1 MKILFVENRYT
12 TRVFERVAVHL
23 VSQGHAIAWLIQ
35 NHLFAPADLPRVNC
49 IPYPKVD
56 KSVKSTAPSR
66 FQHLAKIDRGVRY
79 FGGSPSHYAHYAQH
93 IERILD
99 AEQPD
104 VVFGEST
111 QFHELITIALC
122 RDRGIPFLHPAAT
135 RIPHG
140 RISFLMGDTLDCC
153 GGSGEA
159 LAQPQAEAIVQAVS
173 ERRYTAF
180 TNATSAVAGTS
191 VWQQRT
197 HRVKDKA
204 TMLLAWWQG
213 ERFVTPSPW
222 RKRSLDQRTRMA
234 LACIDALTA
243 GSTLATSRPS
253 RYVLYPMQMQPET
266 NIDVWGAPHHD
277 QARIVREAAQSLA
290 GTGYQLIVKL
300 NPTAKYELLEPGLM
314 ACLRSPGVQVAPRHM
329 PMAPLMADATALLT
343 VTGSVLYECIF
354 SGKPV
359 FVLGNHALSRLA
371 GATPLLSPSGLGQA
385 LQTLVPGQDSRA
397 NGLAVVQEVVRS
409 SYPGFWFDPLSMRQF
424 DTAGNWA
431 QLGRAF
437 EQLIRTLSVRPQSA
451 HPQSGSTN
459 SA

>member
-23 VSQGHAIAWLIQ
+23 MSQGHEISWLVQ
-35 NHLFAPADLPRVNC
+35 NHLFAPVDLPRVNC
-49 IPYPKVD
+49 IPYPKASKPG
-56 KSVKSTAPSR
+56 KSVEPCR
-66 FQHLAKIDRGVRY
+66 FQHLAQVDRGIRY
-79 FGGSPSHYAHYAQH
+79 FGGSSGHYAHYAHH
-93 IERILD
+93 IARILD

-140 RISFLMGDTLDCC
+140 RISFLVGDTLNCC

-159 LAQPQAEAIVQAVS
+159 LTQPQAEAIVQAVS

-180 TNATSAVAGTS
+180 TNATSAGPESSA
-191 VWQQRT
+191 WQRRMRQ
-197 HRVKDKA
+197 VEDKA
-204 TMLLAWWQG
+204 TMLRAWWQG

-222 RKRSLDQRTRMA
+222 RKRALEQRKRRA
-234 LACIDALTA
+234 LAGIDALTA
-243 GSTLATSRPS
+243 GSVLEASRPS
-253 RYVLYPMQMQPET
+253 LYVLYPMQMQPET
-266 NIDVWGAPHHD
+266 NIDVWGAPHND
-277 QARIVREAAQSLA
+277 QARIIREAAQSLA
-290 GTGYQLIVKL
+290 GTGCQLIVKL

-314 ACLRSPGVQVAPRHM
+314 ACLRDPGVLVAPRHM
-329 PMAPLMADATALLT
+329 PMAQLFAEATAVMT

-359 FVLGNHALSRLA
+359 FALGNHAMSRLA
-371 GATPLLSPSGLGQA
+371 GATPLSSPSGLGQA
-385 LQTLVPGQDSRA
+385 LLALAPALDARA

-424 DTAGNWA
+424 DTADNWA
-431 QLGRAF
+431 QLGLAFDHLIHMLPVLSSRRA
-437 EQLIRTLSVRPQSA
+437 A
-451 HPQSGSTN
+451 HL
-459 SA
+459 A